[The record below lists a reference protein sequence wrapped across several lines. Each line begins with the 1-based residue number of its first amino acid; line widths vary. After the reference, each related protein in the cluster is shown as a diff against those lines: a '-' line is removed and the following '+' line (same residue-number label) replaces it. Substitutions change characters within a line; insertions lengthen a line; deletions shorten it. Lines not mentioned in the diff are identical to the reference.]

1 MNRFKTIPTSFTP
14 NVIVEVSAVVKFDL
28 GKRITDD
35 SHYVPNKEA
44 NKILAKQQAGQLLND
59 LMYDDPKDLKS
70 GSVNVYARQKG
81 RDLAELTQQARDLA
95 SEISDLS
102 AKAERDLKAKLAK
115 NQPPIQPPIQPPVQ
129 PPVQPSVQK

>member
-14 NVIVEVSAVVKFDL
+14 NVVVEVSAVVKFDL

-59 LMYDDPKDLKS
+59 LMYDNPQDLKN

-81 RDLAELTQQARDLA
+81 RDLAELTQQARELVSD
-95 SEISDLS
+95 ISDLS
-102 AKAERDLKAKLAK
+102 AKAEHDLKAKLAK
-115 NQPPIQPPIQPPVQ
+115 SQLPVQSPVQSPVQPPVQ
-129 PPVQPSVQK
+129 PPV